1 VSYPPQSGYD
11 TAIKQEGGRTV
22 AIIPQ
27 TRLFS
32 WKDVENLGELK
43 RLELV
48 LKTIP
53 DETLMRRL
61 ERERGRGRDDY
72 PVRAVWNC
80 VLAGVVYQHVSVES
94 LRRELARNDR
104 LRWMCG
110 FDPLKDAEEA
120 VPGPWAYSRFLR
132 RLMKCQQE
140 VDRIFDDLVE
150 ALSKELGGFGRHLA
164 CDSKGIATHARP
176 RPRGERES
184 LQPDGRRDLDA
195 DFGKKTYRGTHQD
208 GTLWERT
215 MRWFGYKLHLVV
227 DSEHELPVAY
237 EVTRASSPDN
247 RAALRMLD
255 DLEERH
261 PQVLQQAEAL
271 MADKA
276 YDDVKVLDKLWEYH
290 GIAPIIPRREDWK
303 QEPTRPLLPGADNIT
318 YDCQGQLY
326 CYAPGDGRVRRMV
339 YWGYEHSRDCQKWR
353 CPWAVYG
360 VQCRGHQECSGQS
373 RYGRVVRVRR
383 SKDRRTFTPVARPS
397 YEFERLYAQRTAVE
411 RVNSRLDVSF
421 GFERH
426 FIRGM
431 RKMRLRCSVALVV
444 MLAMALGRIREKQPQ
459 RMRSLVAAA

>member
-1 VSYPPQSGYD
+1 M
-11 TAIKQEGGRTV
+11 

-48 LKTIP
+48 LKTMP
-53 DETLMRRL
+53 DEALMRRL
-61 ERERGRGRDDY
+61 ERERGKGRDDY
-72 PVRAVWNC
+72 PVRAVWNS

-120 VPGPWAYSRFLR
+120 VPGPWAYSRFLS
-132 RLMKCQQE
+132 RLMECRQE

-150 ALSKELGGFGRHLA
+150 ALREELPGFGRHLA
-164 CDSKGIATHARP
+164 CDSKGIASHARP
-176 RPRGERES
+176 RARGERES

-195 DFGKKTYRGTHQD
+195 DFGKKTYRGKHDD

-215 MRWFGYKLHLVV
+215 VRWFGYKLHLVV

-237 EVTRASSPDN
+237 EVTRASSADN
-247 RAALRMLD
+247 RVVVRMLD
-255 DLEERH
+255 DLEDRH

-276 YDDVKVLDKLWEYH
+276 YDDVKVLDKLWECH

-303 QEPTRPLLPGADNIT
+303 GEPTRPLLEGADNIT
-318 YDCQGQLY
+318 YDCQGQLR
-326 CYAPGDGRVRRMV
+326 CYAPWDGRVRQMV
-339 YWGYEHSRDCQKWR
+339 YWGYERSRDCQKWR

-360 VQCRGHQECSGQS
+360 VRCRGHEECSGQS
-373 RYGRVVRVRR
+373 RYGRVVRVPR
-383 SKDRRTFTPVARPS
+383 SKDRRTFTPVARAS
-397 YEFERLYAQRTAVE
+397 YEFGRLYTERTAAE

-426 FIRGM
+426 FIRGL

-444 MLAMALGRIREKQPQ
+444 MLAMALGRIREKQPE